1 MAYRRSRKKVI
12 IREVP
17 EKIIVKEVP
26 VLGKHQDKGVLH
38 LNKGT
43 HSITVETKREPE
55 KIWVS
60 FKEEDIAIPVCHGDV
75 DRVGVTMTPEGFVVE
90 AEIFTD
96 TRTIEWLA
104 ELTPIRKRRRRRR
117 R

>member
-26 VLGKHQDKGVLH
+26 ILGRHRQTGVLH

-43 HSITVETKREPE
+43 HSINVETKHKPE
-55 KIWVS
+55 KVWVS
-60 FKEEDIAIPVCHGDV
+60 FKEAEGIPVCHGDI
-75 DRVGVTMTPEGFVVE
+75 DRVGVTITPDGFIVD
-90 AEIFTD
+90 AHINSD
-96 TRTIEWLA
+96 TRSIEWLSSHQ
-104 ELTPIRKRRRRRR
+104 PPRRRRRR